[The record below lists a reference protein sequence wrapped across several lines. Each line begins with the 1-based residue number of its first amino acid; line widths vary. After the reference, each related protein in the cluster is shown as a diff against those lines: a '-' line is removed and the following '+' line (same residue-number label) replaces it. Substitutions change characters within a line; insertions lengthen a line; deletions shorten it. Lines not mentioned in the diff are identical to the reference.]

1 MISTVFL
8 LFFFSLSTL
17 NKEIIIII
25 LRFYKDKYTVS
36 SQPQSHLEMWEW
48 GTSVRRKKGSIF
60 ILHLFCS
67 LWHNFEEQMIE
78 LPKFLV
84 QFKHNTVFQ
93 CCKITSCLSISVLH
107 VFNHSFKRIFAKY
120 GKYTDL
126 QSNFSDKNIWR
137 SSKVFQGIAFPKFR
151 GYRSVLKCHRMWLF
165 DCNFLSKPSSLPS
178 ILRRLD
184 FQVKVLKEI
193 HNNYPEL

>member
-1 MISTVFL
+1 MILTVFL

-93 CCKITSCLSISVLH
+93 CCKLLLAYRFQFYMCLTILLREFLQNMVSTQTYNQTSQTRISGVA
-107 VFNHSFKRIFAKY
+107 VRC
-120 GKYTDL
+120 
-126 QSNFSDKNIWR
+126 
-137 SSKVFQGIAFPKFR
+137 SK
-151 GYRSVLKCHRMWLF
+151 
-165 DCNFLSKPSSLPS
+165 
-178 ILRRLD
+178 
-184 FQVKVLKEI
+184 E
-193 HNNYPEL
+193 

>member
-1 MISTVFL
+1 
-8 LFFFSLSTL
+8 
-17 NKEIIIII
+17 
-25 LRFYKDKYTVS
+25 
-36 SQPQSHLEMWEW
+36 
-48 GTSVRRKKGSIF
+48 
-60 ILHLFCS
+60 
-67 LWHNFEEQMIE
+67 MIE

-84 QFKHNTVFQ
+84 QLKHNTVFQ
-93 CCKITSCLSISVLH
+93 CCEITSCLSISFLH

>member
-1 MISTVFL
+1 MHGDLQT
-8 LFFFSLSTL
+8 
-17 NKEIIIII
+17 I
-25 LRFYKDKYTVS
+25 LRFHKDKYTVS

-84 QFKHNTVFQ
+84 QLKHNTVFQ
-93 CCKITSCLSISVLH
+93 CCKVTSCLSILVLH

-120 GKYTDL
+120 VKYTDL

-151 GYRSVLKCHRMWLF
+151 GQRQYCNIIFSAVEQKKPIFHCCTKYLRML
-165 DCNFLSKPSSLPS
+165 L
-178 ILRRLD
+178 
-184 FQVKVLKEI
+184 
-193 HNNYPEL
+193 